1 MSINVNTPF
10 YDAVRALPAEARFVR
25 YITER
30 YNVRARRLSGE
41 RPERWTEDPILR
53 TYKFTN
59 VKRDWDY
66 TSTWLQKRWYA
77 PNSGHELIGLLCA
90 TARFICLV
98 DSLRAISMPS
108 PSHPTRSTNARAK
121 DFLTRAEK
129 VLTQRQ
135 DAGHKVFTS
144 AYMIGGV
151 AGGQKKVPW
160 VIWEYLWP
168 AWQSGHLGTVWTKLD
183 DAHTAL
189 HTLSGWGHF
198 MTQEVVLDIGR
209 TWLGW
214 SAADRE
220 TYAYAGPGAVRG
232 LNRVYDREYNARLTQ
247 YAARAAMRE
256 LYDRAKTRIGYWRQL
271 PTELQLTVHDIEFN
285 LCEYD
290 KYERVLFGDGVP
302 KQKFRS
308 HNDAAW
314 QELT

>member
-1 MSINVNTPF
+1 MSVNVNTP
-10 YDAVRALPAEARFVR
+10 YYQAVRALPPESRFVR

-30 YNVRARRLSGE
+30 YRVRARRLSGAQ
-41 RPERWTEDPILR
+41 PEQWTDDPILR

-66 TSTWLQKRWYA
+66 TSTWLQKRWYT
-77 PNSGHELIGLLCA
+77 PNHGHELVGLMCA

-98 DSLRAISMPS
+98 DSLQAISMPS
-108 PSHPTRSTNARAK
+108 PSTVHRSTNARAK

-129 VLTQRQ
+129 VLTHRQ
-135 DAGHKVFTS
+135 EEGHKVFTS

-151 AGGQKKVPW
+151 AGGHKKIPW

-168 AWQSGHLGTVWTKLD
+168 AWQSGHLGTVWQTLD
-183 DAHTAL
+183 DAHVAL
-189 HTLSGWGHF
+189 HTLNGWGHF
-198 MTQEVVLDIGR
+198 MTQEVVLDLRR
-209 TWLGW
+209 TWLAS
-214 SAADRE
+214 SARDRD

-232 LNRVYDREYNARLTQ
+232 LNRVYAREYNARLAQ
-247 YAARAAMRE
+247 DNARAAMRE
-256 LYDRAKTRIGYWRQL
+256 LYNRAKAGVGAWSSL
-271 PTELQLTVHDIEFN
+271 PSELQLTVHDIEFN
-285 LCEYD
+285 LCEFD

-308 HNDAAW
+308 PNAAAW